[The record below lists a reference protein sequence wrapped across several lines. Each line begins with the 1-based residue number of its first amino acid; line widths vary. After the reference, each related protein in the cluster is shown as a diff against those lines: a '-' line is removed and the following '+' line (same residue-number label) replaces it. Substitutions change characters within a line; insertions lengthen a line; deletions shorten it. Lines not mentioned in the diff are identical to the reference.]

1 MAGDAGKMNAAGA
14 ALLAGE
20 HGRRM
25 RVSLFLAIGLY
36 LPLLGAAL
44 WRIPPVAFTSAGDS
58 STMSI
63 AFAQIASAT
72 GGGQAALQELQH
84 AREETPVETALEPV
98 SEAKS
103 VPEPVA
109 EPAPVIKA
117 ADKMTD
123 MAPVPRSAV
132 PTKPPVKTVSKST
145 NKAPTKAPDKV
156 PDKAPDSPAKAV
168 AAPESKQKS
177 PPGHVVSG
185 TAAAEAAPAPASAGE
200 SGVATLVAG
209 ETNDPFL
216 ALVRRRVEG
225 NVEYPRKARMMRIEG
240 RSVVQFVV
248 ASDGAL
254 TDLRI
259 YEGSGDA
266 LLDNAALSAIRRAQP
281 EWGAP
286 GRVVR
291 LRFPIE
297 FRLRR

>member
-14 ALLAGE
+14 TLLAGE

-44 WRIPPVAFTSAGDS
+44 WRIPPIAFTSAGDS

-63 AFAQIASAT
+63 AFAQIASET

-84 AREETPVETALEPV
+84 AREETPVETASEPV
-98 SEAKS
+98 SEAKL

-109 EPAPVIKA
+109 EPAPVAKA

-123 MAPVPRSAV
+123 KAPAPRSAV
-132 PTKPPVKTVSKST
+132 PAKPPVKTVSKST
-145 NKAPTKAPDKV
+145 NKAPTKALG
-156 PDKAPDSPAKAV
+156 KAPDSPAKAV

-177 PPGHVVSG
+177 PPGHEVSG

-286 GRVVR
+286 GHVVR

>member
-84 AREETPVETALEPV
+84 AREETPVETASEPV

-109 EPAPVIKA
+109 EPAPVVKA

-123 MAPVPRSAV
+123 MAPAPRSAV
-132 PTKPPVKTVSKST
+132 PTKPPVKTVSKSI
-145 NKAPTKAPDKV
+145 NKAPTKA

-225 NVEYPRKARMMRIEG
+225 NVEYPMMRIEG

>member
-109 EPAPVIKA
+109 EPAPVVKA

-123 MAPVPRSAV
+123 KAPAPRSAV
-132 PTKPPVKTVSKST
+132 PAKPPVKTVSKST
-145 NKAPTKAPDKV
+145 NKAPTKA

-225 NVEYPRKARMMRIEG
+225 NVAYPRKARMMRIEG

-259 YEGSGDA
+259 YATSGDA

>member
-84 AREETPVETALEPV
+84 AREETPVETASEPV

-109 EPAPVIKA
+109 EPAPVVKA

-123 MAPVPRSAV
+123 MASAPRSAV
-132 PTKPPVKTVSKST
+132 PTKPPVKTVSKSI
-145 NKAPTKAPDKV
+145 NKAPTKA

-209 ETNDPFL
+209 ETNAPFL
-216 ALVRRRVEG
+216 ALVPRRVEG

>member
-1 MAGDAGKMNAAGA
+1 MAGDAGKMNAAAA

-36 LPLLGAAL
+36 LPLLGAVL
-44 WRIPPVAFTSAGDS
+44 WRIPPIAFTSAGDS

-63 AFAQIASAT
+63 AFAQIDSAT
-72 GGGQAALQELQH
+72 GGEQAALQELQH
-84 AREETPVETALEPV
+84 AREETPVETASEPV
-98 SEAKS
+98 SEVKS

-109 EPAPVIKA
+109 EPAPVVKA

-123 MAPVPRSAV
+123 KAPALRSAV
-132 PTKPPVKTVSKST
+132 PAKPPVKTVSKST
-145 NKAPTKAPDKV
+145 NKAPTKAPDK
-156 PDKAPDSPAKAV
+156 APDSPAKAA

-177 PPGHVVSG
+177 PPGHEVSG

>member
-44 WRIPPVAFTSAGDS
+44 WRIPPIAFTSAGDS

-109 EPAPVIKA
+109 EPAPVVKA

-123 MAPVPRSAV
+123 MAPAPRSAV

-156 PDKAPDSPAKAV
+156 PNKAPDSPAKTV

-225 NVEYPRKARMMRIEG
+225 NVAYPRKARMMRIEG

-259 YEGSGDA
+259 YATSGDA

>member
-109 EPAPVIKA
+109 EPAPVVKA

-123 MAPVPRSAV
+123 MASAPRSAV
-132 PTKPPVKTVSKST
+132 PTKPPVKTVSKSI
-145 NKAPTKAPDKV
+145 NKAPTKA

-209 ETNDPFL
+209 ETNAPFL

>member
-109 EPAPVIKA
+109 EPAPVVKA

-123 MAPVPRSAV
+123 KAPAPRSAV
-132 PTKPPVKTVSKST
+132 PAKPPVKTVSKST
-145 NKAPTKAPDKV
+145 NKAPTKA

-225 NVEYPRKARMMRIEG
+225 NVAYPRMARMMRIEG

-259 YEGSGDA
+259 YATSGDA